1 MHDVFHLH
9 DLTDDAQHRLLLYW
23 LDIARRDRAVPL
35 VAFDEMMLPPMVRKR
50 HILWSLS
57 GPNIR
62 KAVLARSGANFAGS
76 LGLSSDPVGTTLEGL
91 LPPSYVNDIVP
102 AYAVCASTFCPLSS
116 LDLITYS
123 DGSSRLLRR
132 LVLPIGRPA
141 EESPLYARYLLVAY
155 SPAGEDEEAG
165 GIGSRPD
172 PCRTMQRVDSVGI
185 SLFKDASA
193 ERPVIPCTDFGL

>member
-23 LDIARRDRAVPL
+23 LDIARRDRSVPL
-35 VAFDEMMLPPMVRKR
+35 SAFDELMLPPVIRAR
-50 HILWSLS
+50 HVIWGLS

-62 KAVLARSGANFAGS
+62 KATLVRSGTNLTWY
-76 LGLSSDPVGTTLEGL
+76 LGVTSDPIGMPLEGL

-102 AYAVCASTFCPLSS
+102 AYAVCASTFSPMSS
-116 LDLITYS
+116 LDLITYA

-132 LVLPIGRPA
+132 LILPIGRPA
-141 EESPLYARYLLVAY
+141 HCSPLYASHLLVAY
-155 SPAGEDEEAG
+155 APAGEPEEEGEAS
-165 GIGSRPD
+165 SRQGR
-172 PCRTMQRVDSVGI
+172 CGTMQRVDSVGI
-185 SLFKDASA
+185 ALFKDAPA

>member
-23 LDIARRDRAVPL
+23 LDVARRDRAVPL
-35 VAFDEMMLPPMVRKR
+35 AAFDEMMLPPVVRAR
-50 HILWSLS
+50 YVLWGLS

-62 KAVLARSGANFAGS
+62 RAVLARSSARFASS
-76 LGLSSDPVGTTLEGL
+76 LGATGDLTGMTLEEL

-116 LDLITYS
+116 LDLITYA

-141 EESPLYARYLLVAY
+141 DRSPHYASHLLVAY
-155 SPAGEDEEAG
+155 SPAGEEEDTG
-165 GIGSRPD
+165 KTDPRP
-172 PCRTMQRVDSVGI
+172 PFSSPMQRVDSVGI
-185 SLFKDASA
+185 ALFSDAPP